1 MKKQISDFEKW
12 QKERTTISVD
22 FKRKIR
28 EIEKKQDEFNSMIK
42 ELEKQTKEYEEE
54 NGITDGE

>member
-28 EIEKKQDEFNSMIK
+28 EIEKKQDGFNSMIK